1 MGKSYRINFPLH
13 ETILTLFSQNFLCIV
28 PSGKVEKYL
37 KSKGCVVQDARVA
50 DRDHFSSFS
59 QIPGHP
65 INVSIFRGQGHGDW
79 PLEQSLNQL
88 VAQAAGYLVEQIK

>member
-1 MGKSYRINFPLH
+1 M
-13 ETILTLFSQNFLCIV
+13 LTTHSFSRSSLTYTV

-37 KSKGCVVQDARVA
+37 KSKGCVVEADAKLA
-50 DRDHFSSFS
+50 DRSHFSSFS
-59 QIPGHP
+59 QVAGHP

-79 PLEQSLNQL
+79 PLELPSCQV